1 MDTRFNL
8 VVTIMAAGD
17 GKRMNS
23 IVPKVLHI
31 FGEKPILLRIIETAR
46 ELDPRQIMVIT
57 SPKNYDFVVET
68 LRQYTHIR
76 DITFVIQERPL
87 GTGDAIR
94 SCLPWFSKSDAV
106 LILNGDMPLI
116 SKDILAGFLEGA
128 GKIIAGKIIAGR
140 IIAAKFANPTGYG
153 RMIIDPITESLTGI
167 IEEKDCSDIQRQ
179 IQIVNSG
186 IYLFSGLVLKEFVPK
201 IANNNAQK
209 EYYLT
214 DIVRAIHSEADI
226 NVNIGVHLID
236 ESLNQ
241 YISGVN
247 TREELMELERF
258 LPLESL

>member
-1 MDTRFNL
+1 MDTHFNL

-17 GKRMNS
+17 GKRMYSS
-23 IVPKVLHI
+23 IPKVIHF
-31 FGEKPILLRIIETAR
+31 FGDMPILLRIIETAR
-46 ELDPRQIMVIT
+46 ELDPRQIIVIT
-57 SPKNYDFVVET
+57 SPKNYDFIVET

-94 SCLPWFSKSDAV
+94 SCLSSFSESDAV

-116 SKDILAGFLEGA
+116 SKDILEGFLEG
-128 GKIIAGKIIAGR
+128 AGKIIAGR

-186 IYLFSGLVLKEFVPK
+186 IYLFSGLVLKKFVPK
-201 IANNNAQK
+201 IENNNAQK

-214 DIVRAIHSEADI
+214 DIVRAIHTDTDI

-236 ESLNQ
+236 ESLNK

-247 TREELMELERF
+247 TRVELMELERF
-258 LPLESL
+258 LP

>member
-1 MDTRFNL
+1 
-8 VVTIMAAGD
+8 MAAGD

-94 SCLPWFSKSDAV
+94 SCLPWFSESDAV

-116 SKDILAGFLEGA
+116 SKDILAGFLESA
-128 GKIIAGKIIAGR
+128 ESAGR

-226 NVNIGVHLID
+226 NIGVHLID
-236 ESLNQ
+236 ESLNK

-247 TREELMELERF
+247 TRDELMELERF